1 MTTMTDNKTFYTEQ
15 LKKKRAWTAGPIT
28 PGELRP
34 GGEDAVKRALSL
46 RILEIPVGN
55 FVTEA
60 TKGDLPKVDGVK
72 EVLLSNIDDEEK
84 HDIALNH
91 AAAVID
97 CSMYEREAEVI
108 KKAWLDLDRHPILK
122 TVVIERSV
130 FFVLLPIFRYLGSVG
145 LRKQAAEISRDE
157 TIHTSVGSK
166 ICTDLNLTG
175 DKQLNALRKA
185 TVAWVVDSLHGKADE
200 KVLSKDFWQNSSK
213 KLYYTGRADE
223 LKATRASRMPAFFE
237 TNAIDLP
244 QYI

>member
-1 MTTMTDNKTFYTEQ
+1 MPDNETFYTEQ
-15 LKKKRAWTAGPIT
+15 LKKKRAWTPGPIT
-28 PGELRP
+28 AGELRP
-34 GGEDAVKRALSL
+34 GGEDVVKRALSL

-55 FVTEA
+55 FVKEA
-60 TKGDLPKVDGVK
+60 TKGDLPIVDGVK

-97 CSMYEREAEVI
+97 CSKYEREAEVI

-130 FFVLLPIFRYLGSVG
+130 FFVLLPIFRFLGSVG

-157 TIHTSVGSK
+157 TIHTAVGSK

-185 TVAWVVDSLHGKADE
+185 TVAWVVDSLHGKADD
-200 KVLSKDFWQNSSK
+200 KVLSKDYWQNSSK

-237 TNAIDLP
+237 TNAVDLP
-244 QYI
+244 QYV